1 MAMRKRVLGG
11 GVILLVLV
19 TLAWWWHARQFEE
32 TDDAQVDGH
41 IYPISAQISGHLA
54 KVYVE
59 EGEFVRRG
67 ARLVQIDSQ
76 DYVVAADR
84 ARADYEDALAEA
96 KAAGFMVPVAQVGSA
111 SGIRSAE
118 AQLARARAGLTVA
131 LKGVERA
138 QAGLDEVRATAATA
152 NADVERY
159 HALLGKR
166 EISQQDYDQAK
177 AAAQAANAKV
187 TGAEAGVRSAQEQVR
202 QARAHMGESTANLE
216 TARVAPKSA
225 LAVEARASS
234 AKARVARAHAALER
248 ALLDLSYTTII
259 APVDGIVGRRAA
271 QAGQNVAPG
280 QDLMALVPLD
290 DVWITANYKEN
301 QLALMHPGQQ
311 VAIDVDA
318 YDRDWHGTVTSIGGA
333 TGARYSL
340 LPPENATGN
349 YVKVVQRIPVRI
361 DLTGNGNKDGL
372 LRPGMSAVPRVRVR

>member
-1 MAMRKRVLGG
+1 MRKRVIGG
-11 GVILLVLV
+11 AAILLALITV
-19 TLAWWWHARQFEE
+19 TWWWHARQFEE

-41 IYPISAQISGHLA
+41 IYPISARVSGHLA
-54 KVYVE
+54 KVFVE

-67 ARLVQIDSQ
+67 AMLVQIDSQ

-84 ARADYEDALAEA
+84 ARADYEDAVAEA
-96 KAAGFMVPVAQVGSA
+96 RAAGFMVPVAQVGSA

-131 LKGVERA
+131 LKGVDRA
-138 QAGLDEVRATAATA
+138 QAALDEVRATAATA
-152 NADVERY
+152 NADVARY
-159 HALLGKR
+159 GGLLEKR

-177 AAAQAANAKV
+177 AAAEAANARV
-187 TGAEAGVRSAQEQVR
+187 TGAEAGVRSAEEQVR
-202 QARAHMGESTANLE
+202 QARAHVSESAANLE
-216 TARVAPKSA
+216 TARVAPKNAS
-225 LAVEARASS
+225 AVEARASS
-234 AKARVARAHAALER
+234 AKAKVTRAKAALER
-248 ALLDLSYTTII
+248 AALDLSYTKIV

-271 QAGQNVAPG
+271 QVGQNVAPG
-280 QDLMALVPLD
+280 QDLLALVPLD

-301 QLALMHPGQQ
+301 QLALMHPGQP

-318 YDRDWHGTVTSIGGA
+318 YDREWHGTVTSIGGA

-361 DLTGNGNKDGL
+361 DLTGNANKDGL
-372 LRPGMSAVPRVRVR
+372 LRPGMSAVPKVRVR